1 MKIAIL
7 VPTRERMNN
16 RLTLLFSILTTV
28 SDINNVNIYYG
39 VDKDD
44 PTLETI
50 KKVAKG
56 IPSLKII
63 EIENEGK
70 FLGLGK
76 LWNIL
81 VEESTDDI
89 ISMIGDDMVFKTKDW
104 DLEILNEF
112 KKMPSDNIKAVHCND
127 DCHGAKLAVN
137 LFCHRKYAEVLGVFM
152 REEFKINWVDQW
164 LHQLF
169 SAFDRL
175 VYRNDI
181 MIEHRHWVLGKNV
194 HDDTAKRMAVADVNK
209 ISDQLWHS
217 LVDERVKDVKLLS
230 EYLKLEPNWS
240 VVDTDG
246 TTLQLA

>member
-56 IPSLKII
+56 IPSLKVI
-63 EIENEGK
+63 EINNEGK

-81 VEESTDDI
+81 VNQSNDEI

-112 KKMPSDNIKAVHCND
+112 KNMPVDCIKAVHCND
-127 DCHGAKLAVN
+127 DCHGSKLAVN

-169 SAFDRL
+169 SAFNRL
-175 VYRNDI
+175 VYRDDI

-194 HDDTAKRMAVADVNK
+194 HDDTAKRMAVADINK
-209 ISDQLWHS
+209 ISDQLWYD
-217 LVDERVKDVKLLS
+217 LVDERVKDVKVLS
-230 EYLKLEPNWS
+230 AYLNIDPDWS
-240 VVDTDG
+240 KVDTNG
-246 TTLQLA
+246 TTIQLV

>member
-1 MKIAIL
+1 MKISIL

-50 KKVAKG
+50 KKVSSA
-56 IPSLKII
+56 IPCLKVI
-63 EIENEGK
+63 EIENGGE

-76 LWNIL
+76 LWNLL
-81 VEESTDDI
+81 VDNSTEDI

-104 DLEILNEF
+104 DLKILEEF
-112 KKMPSDNIKAVHCND
+112 KSGPSDNIKAVHCND

-137 LFCHRKYAEVLGVFM
+137 LFCHRKYAEIMGGFM

-164 LHQLF
+164 LHQVF

-175 VYRNDI
+175 TYRGDI

-194 HDDTAKRMAVADVNK
+194 RDKTADRMAVADVNK
-209 ISDQLWHS
+209 ISDKLWYS
-217 LVDERVKDVKLLS
+217 LKDERIADVNRLAS
-230 EYLKLEPNWS
+230 YLNIKPDWTK
-240 VVDTDG
+240 VDTDDIV
-246 TTLQLA
+246 L